1 MLEITLA
8 VMKEKRGWLTVP
20 RSSLI
25 FLLDF
30 QTRFVTESERIHPC
44 NLSMGPFDK
53 AWQGLSHSILSAFV
67 VSTQVDKNKAT
78 KEA

>member
-1 MLEITLA
+1 MEITLA

-30 QTRFVTESERIHPC
+30 QTRFVTESERIHPI
-44 NLSMGPFDK
+44 NLSMRPIDK
-53 AWQGLSHSILSAFV
+53 AWQGLSHTILTAFV
-67 VSTQVDKNKAT
+67 LSIQVDKNKA
-78 KEA
+78 KSN